1 MTENLALS
9 CEPAG
14 ASPSAI
20 DCAHSGSCLPS
31 TVASSETTASLQHIA
46 ASRHIA
52 DLGVCPQLH
61 RECTVR
67 RPCRS
72 RRAPPRKEQS
82 AQPVVDRAVRANAL
96 SPLSPRG
103 LSGLCHTVH
112 PVGGEHGSK
121 KLKIALLLIDSKR
134 VYACSSQMLSHR

>member
-1 MTENLALS
+1 MPPLHDCKQSNHRQPPAHCRVAPHCRRFVLKADNEVKWGLS
-9 CEPAG
+9 AF
-14 ASPSAI
+14 
-20 DCAHSGSCLPS
+20 
-31 TVASSETTASLQHIA
+31 ASL
-46 ASRHIA
+46 
-52 DLGVCPQLH
+52 LVGVCPQLH
-61 RECTVR
+61 RDVR
-67 RPCRS
+67 FGVRVAQG
-72 RRAPPRKEQS
+72 RALRGRNKARNPS
-82 AQPVVDRAVRANAL
+82 LTAVRANAL